1 MEALGVGVSVE
12 REWKSHVEGRE
23 KSRWERKKQIV
34 GHCATSVSGRHCRVC
49 VEDFCSQQLGM
60 GSRLMGGRAA
70 AACVKNSDREQKR
83 GLLRGLLDIKNS
95 IPTPSFLVFS
105 KRQNSIG
112 LL

>member
-1 MEALGVGVSVE
+1 MEALGVGVWVE

-60 GSRLMGGRAA
+60 GSRLMGGWGGGQLLPVWKTVTESR
-70 AACVKNSDREQKR
+70 RE
-83 GLLRGLLDIKNS
+83 DH
-95 IPTPSFLVFS
+95 
-105 KRQNSIG
+105 
-112 LL
+112 